1 MDDGAAYHGGGSRL
15 LVSYTPILVIF
26 GFWLATMVGAVW
38 VSVHLGHKKD
48 LSLLGWVLGI
58 VLGWIGAVIM
68 LIIPA
73 SAEAQRRVALANGFA
88 CPYCQEPVRHG
99 ATVCPHCQRDLGA
112 STKN

>member
-1 MDDGAAYHGGGSRL
+1 MLSF
-15 LVSYTPILVIF
+15 TPLFAIS
-26 GFWLATMVGAVW
+26 GFWLATMAGAVW

-58 VLGWIGAVIM
+58 ALGWVGVVIM
-68 LIIPA
+68 LVIPA
-73 SAEAQRRVALANGFA
+73 SAEAQRREALENGFA

-112 STKN
+112 RTNN